1 MHIEKLD
8 ISNVR
13 NLASVTINPGPGI
26 NFFYGENGSGKTA
39 ILEAIHILSMAKS
52 FRNPRIRD
60 LISHG
65 TENLAVSTEI
75 KESQN
80 RVVTGLTKTGTET
93 RIKYQGQ
100 KVTKT
105 SEQARNIPLIV
116 LSEESHKIL
125 DGGPRERRHWL
136 DWSMFHVEQK
146 YMEAW
151 KQYYLALR
159 HRNALLR
166 HKQNSNELDLW
177 EKLMEENAVTL
188 LEFKRNYLK
197 NIEKSINNTEQNP
210 FKNIEIYET
219 YVGMENLAASL
230 LQGRGKDSEAGYTRY
245 GPHRADIVIKING
258 KLAGKTLSRGQA
270 KLFLTFL
277 KIRQAIEFIK
287 INDRSPIILVDDIGA
302 ELDSAS
308 MRCVFSEMSALGS
321 QLFVNAVLKRA
332 TRIINND
339 LELFH
344 VKHGKVRKMV
354 E

>member
-39 ILEAIHILSMAKS
+39 ILEAIHVLSMAKS
-52 FRNPRIRD
+52 FRNPRIKD

-65 TENLAVSTEI
+65 TENLTVTTEI
-75 KESQN
+75 IDNKN
-80 RVVTGLTKTGTET
+80 KVFTGLTKTWTET

-100 KVTKT
+100 NVTKT
-105 SEQARNIPLIV
+105 SEQARNVPLIV

-136 DWSMFHVEQK
+136 DWSMFHVEPK
-146 YMEAW
+146 YMAAW

-166 HKQNSNELDLW
+166 QRQNSNELGLW
-177 EKLMEENAVTL
+177 EKVMVENASTL
-188 LEFKRNYLK
+188 QEFKRNYLIK
-197 NIEKSINNTEQNP
+197 LEKSIKKAEQNP
-210 FKNIEIYET
+210 FKNVEIYET
-219 YVGMENLAASL
+219 YAGMEDLETSL
-230 LQGRGKDSEAGYTRY
+230 LQGREKDREAGYTRQ
-245 GPHRADIVIKING
+245 GVHRADIVINIDG

-277 KIRQAIEFIK
+277 KIRQAIEFIN
-287 INDRSPIILVDDIGA
+287 INGRPPIVLVDDIGA

-308 MRCVFSEMSALGS
+308 MKRAMSEMSMLGA
-321 QLFVNAVLKRA
+321 QLFINAVLKRA
-332 TRIINND
+332 CRNIENG
-339 LELFH
+339 LKLFH